1 MKTTA
6 TLTACLMAAT
16 LLATTSAHAW
26 NRNSQFNGP
35 RGAFSASASGGCA
48 NGSCSRSIQ
57 RTGPYGYSANKSSS
71 SSCNSATGSC
81 SRSVTATGPYGQS
94 ANRTSTWS
102 R

>member
-26 NRNSQFNGP
+26 NRNSQFNGA
-35 RGAFSASASGGCA
+35 RGASRPRPAAAVRTAPAAAPSSAD
-48 NGSCSRSIQ
+48 
-57 RTGPYGYSANKSSS
+57 GPYGYSASKSSA
-71 SSCNSATGSC
+71 SSCNPATGSC
-81 SRSVTATGPYGQS
+81 RRSVTATGPYGQS
-94 ANRTSTWS
+94 VNRNTTWS